1 MLLKSELSLKNLISI
16 VLLSILLSCEGEKTN
31 ESLSFELID
40 VSMYNGWTDY
50 YCMKVFKDGRIYIF
64 NNNFKK
70 GDSYY
75 KVNVGKI
82 ELDSI
87 SFLTDKVLATKFDTL
102 YHSRCADC
110 GAYCLI
116 IKTQSKEFSSLVDG
130 INPSNEHLKPMDD
143 LIAYLSKI
151 AVASKSSIDSIF
163 VFKSR
168 TRQFYP
174 PPPPPDEIVDSLK

>member
-1 MLLKSELSLKNLISI
+1 MLTILIPILIS
-16 VLLSILLSCEGEKTN
+16 CEREKVN
-31 ESLSFELID
+31 KQSSFELID

-64 NNNFKK
+64 NNNFRK
-70 GDSYY
+70 GESYY

-87 SFLTDKVLATKFDTL
+87 SFLTDKVLVAKLDTL
-102 YHSRCADC
+102 YCSRCADC
-110 GAYCLI
+110 GEYHLI
-116 IKTQSKEFSSLVDG
+116 IKTQGKEFSSLVDG
-130 INPSNEHLKPMDD
+130 VNPSNKHLKPMND

-151 AVASKSSIDSIF
+151 AVTSKSSIDSIF

-174 PPPPPDEIVDSLK
+174 PPPPPNENVDSLK